1 MNSHTMISYFVSSN
15 INDNFHL
22 NLGLHKFHH
31 NNEDLLKLVMQFD
44 VKIKTSFM
52 LQEFFLTLFELTCK
66 ENLKFTGKPGRFFL
80 NSVYKQ

>member
-1 MNSHTMISYFVSSN
+1 MNSQTMISYFVSSN

-31 NNEDLLKLVMQFD
+31 KNEDLLKLVMQFD

-52 LQEFFLTLFELTCK
+52 LQEFF
-66 ENLKFTGKPGRFFL
+66 
-80 NSVYKQ
+80 